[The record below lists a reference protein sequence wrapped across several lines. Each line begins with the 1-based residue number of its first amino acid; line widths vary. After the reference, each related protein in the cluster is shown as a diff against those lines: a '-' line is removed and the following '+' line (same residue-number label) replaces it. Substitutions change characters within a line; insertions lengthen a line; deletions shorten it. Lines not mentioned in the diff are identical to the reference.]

1 MSQRHTIQDA
11 TGIIASDEIGNSLI
25 VASAEDPSSTRDNE
39 AGFSKGCLFIA
50 TANAKL
56 YVNNDSE
63 TTANWVEAT

>member
-1 MSQRHTIQDA
+1 MSQRHTVQDA

-25 VASAEDPSSTRDNE
+25 VASAENPSLTREGE
-39 AGFSKGCLFIA
+39 AGFSKGCLFID

-63 TTANWVEAT
+63 TTASWA